1 MLSLEVRKRTG
12 GAEVHRVNSP
22 ALTVGASSG
31 NEVVVRARG
40 VAGRHFR
47 ILERDGRYHLDLYKG
62 VDAVSVNGR
71 EFTGGPIAVGD
82 RITIG
87 EATLTVLG
95 GRAGLRTAV
104 LPEPARPE
112 PVRFEPQVAP
122 GTLLQVTTGPMTE
135 VEYRTLRLSTYAL
148 CRSSRS
154 PEDFAARLV
163 DLLDRE
169 LPPSEW
175 AVGQWTP
182 GGGFRPWSSTFRE
195 APALPQKLLADARE
209 GERLARVDTVTGM
222 FSFLTE
228 PDVEPGDPAAAIFVR
243 EDPRLAARALLF
255 LEEVVQ
261 LAGLVLRKA
270 GGALEDEEDVLVAE
284 PAVSTAEPA
293 APPSGS
299 EMEATLRRTD
309 DLKKIIESVEREV
322 IDRTMR
328 RVEGNQSRG
337 AQNLNISRGSL
348 IAKLKDYGI
357 PDYRYLR
364 RERNRRV

>member
-12 GAEVHRVNSP
+12 GAEVHRVNLP

-95 GRAGLRTAV
+95 GRAGLRSAV
-104 LPEPARPE
+104 VPEPARPE
-112 PVRFEPQVAP
+112 AVRLEPQAAP

-175 AVGQWTP
+175 AVGQWTAA
-182 GGGFRPWSSTFRE
+182 GGFRPWSSTFRE
-195 APALPQKLLADARE
+195 APAVPQKLLADARE

-228 PDVEPGDPAAAIFVR
+228 PDVAPGDPAAAIFVR
-243 EDPRLAARALLF
+243 EDPRMAARALLF

-261 LAGLVLRKA
+261 LAGLVLRGAA
-270 GGALEDEEDVLVAE
+270 GASEEDLKAE
-284 PAVSTAEPA
+284 SAPA
-293 APPSGS
+293 AAADPPPAAGS

-348 IAKLKDYGI
+348 IAKLKEYGI

-364 RERNRRV
+364 RERNRRA